1 MFKIKIEH
9 FLGKGSVLV
18 LRQKSKGNNYSVEL
32 PSNNTRGL
40 EYLFLSGP
48 IE

>member
-9 FLGKGSVLV
+9 VLGKGSVLV

-32 PSNNTRGL
+32 PSNNIRGL
-40 EYLFLSGP
+40 EYFFLLGP
-48 IE
+48 TE